1 VVAVHTGPSLP
12 SLLLHATTS
21 DPAKITES
29 PQTTD
34 RREFIDA
41 LSSAGAAPLKSRKR
55 MTRAIDATT
64 PALVR
69 PVRAMT
75 SGMPLLP
82 GQNLGRYVIDGVIGH
97 GGMGSVYRAHD
108 TRLQRRVALK
118 VLTADGAEREGRST
132 GGAARILREARIAAK
147 LEHPNVVAIYDVDEV
162 TEGEHAGVAYLAM
175 ELIEGR
181 SLRACAQDASIPF
194 ETRLRWLIE
203 VARGLAAAHDR
214 GLVHRDVKPENV
226 VVRADGVAKVLD
238 FGIAKQLAVA
248 SQGAHALSPHAES
261 VTQDGGLAI
270 VMPVGLRAEEL
281 HSSTTGEGRVIGTPY
296 YMSPEQMKGQRVDA
310 RTDQFSWGVLAYE
323 LLCGTPPWGMRTD
336 PIHVLAAIL
345 ATDPTD
351 PHTVNPDVP
360 EWLAAILMRTLA
372 KSADARFASMH
383 EVIARLEM
391 RASGAQSE
399 ALAPSATAATALVP
413 PRASTRRLRVPVL
426 VAAVTLVVAFG
437 VARWS
442 SRDRSPSS
450 IAPTPAAIPSGG
462 CTSNAECASR
472 AGASAICVSASCVA
486 LDSIDCHVKADPI
499 ALASNATL
507 WVGSL
512 YPLTGSSAEM
522 GALAERAT
530 DLARQDFSQAAS
542 GLGAGGDAVRPIGV
556 VSCDDAVDAT
566 RAAKHLVEELHVPAI
581 VGFRYGDELIDLTS
595 SLLGPHH
602 VLAMATLTPSPLIT
616 EIPHAPGEAPLVWRA
631 TASLSEDA
639 LAMAAFVET
648 VIEPQLRA
656 EGAKRT
662 RVALVRLKSPALL
675 AFSERLFDA
684 LRFNG
689 RSTLDNANDY
699 QEVIVDPGADAQPA
713 FDAALA
719 RLRDFAPNVVLYSG
733 GEVVPG
739 VLEPFERTLPTASA
753 RPRYVTPF
761 ALDDVLLTMVGTNAD
776 LRRRVFGLTLPS
788 TTATNGRFTLHYNGV
803 YGTNLSRA
811 DAPSTPY
818 DGFYLVAYASLAM
831 GALPLTGTNLAA
843 SMHRLVPPGAPVE
856 VGPSGIFQAFT
867 RLRAGESI
875 DLVGAGGPL
884 DFNLQTGE
892 NAADLSI
899 LCPDLDKLGNAIGS
913 LESGLVYSAKDG
925 ALHGKMRC
933 P

>member
-1 VVAVHTGPSLP
+1 
-12 SLLLHATTS
+12 
-21 DPAKITES
+21 
-29 PQTTD
+29 
-34 RREFIDA
+34 
-41 LSSAGAAPLKSRKR
+41 
-55 MTRAIDATT
+55 
-64 PALVR
+64 
-69 PVRAMT
+69 MT

-108 TRLQRRVALK
+108 TRLQRLVALK
-118 VLTADGAEREGRST
+118 VLSAEGADREGRST

-147 LEHPNVVAIYDVDEV
+147 LEHPNVVAIYDVDEI

-181 SLRACAQDASIPF
+181 SLRACARDSSIPH
-194 ETRLRWLIE
+194 ETRLRWMIE

-238 FGIAKQLAVA
+238 FGIAKQLTVP
-248 SQGAHALSPHAES
+248 SQSAHAMSPHADS
-261 VTQDGGLAI
+261 VTQGGALAI
-270 VMPVGLRAEEL
+270 VMPLGLPAEEM
-281 HSSTTGEGRVIGTPY
+281 HSSTTTGEGRVIGTPY
-296 YMSPEQMKGQRVDA
+296 YMSPEQMKGHRVDA

-323 LLCGTPPWGMRTD
+323 LLCGEPPWGMPAD

-345 ATDPTD
+345 GSDPTD
-351 PHTVNPDVP
+351 PHSVNPEVP
-360 EWLAAILMRTLA
+360 TWLAAILMRTLA
-372 KSADARFASMH
+372 KSAGARFASMH
-383 EVIARLEM
+383 EVIAMLEM
-391 RASGAQSE
+391 RASGVQTQV
-399 ALAPSATAATALVP
+399 LAPATAASATAASATEAA
-413 PRASTRRLRVPVL
+413 PRASARRLPIGL
-426 VAAVTLVVAFG
+426 QIAAVALVVGLG
-437 VARWS
+437 VTRWVS
-442 SRDRSPSS
+442 NDRSPAST
-450 IAPTPAAIPSGG
+450 APAAAAVASGG
-462 CTSNAECASR
+462 CTSNAQCASPSGR
-472 AGASAICVSASCVA
+472 PAICVSAACVA
-486 LDSIDCHVKADPI
+486 LDSPDCHVKAD
-499 ALASNATL
+499 ATAFASDATL

-512 YPLTGSSAEM
+512 YPLTGGNAEM

-542 GLGAGGDAVRPIGV
+542 GLGAGGDAVRPIGL
-556 VSCDDAVDAT
+556 VSCDDAVDAK
-566 RAAKHLVEELHVPAI
+566 RAARHLVEDVHVPAI
-581 VGFRYGDELIDLTS
+581 VGFRSGDELIDLTS

-602 VLAMATLTPSPLIT
+602 VLAVATLTPSPLIT

-639 LAMAAFVET
+639 LAMAALVET
-648 VIEPQLRA
+648 VLEPQLRV

-662 RVALVRLKSPALL
+662 RVALVRLKTPGLL
-675 AFSERLFDA
+675 AFSEHLFDA
-684 LRFNG
+684 LHFNG
-689 RSTLDNANDY
+689 RSALDNGNDY

-733 GEVVPG
+733 GELVSP
-739 VLEPFERTLPTASA
+739 VLEPLDRAALPGAA
-753 RPRYVTPF
+753 RARYVSPAPF
-761 ALDDVLLTMVGTNAD
+761 DDDLLAIVGANAD
-776 LRRRVFGLTLPS
+776 LRHRVFGLTLPS

-803 YGTNLSRA
+803 YGSNVSRA
-811 DAPSTPY
+811 EAPSTPY

-831 GALPLTGTNLAA
+831 GTSPLTGTNLAA
-843 SMHRLVPPGAPVE
+843 SMHRLVPPGVPVE

-875 DLVGAGGPL
+875 DLFGAGGPL

-899 LCPDLDKLGNAIGS
+899 LCPDLDKHGTATGS

-925 ALHGKMRC
+925 ALHGKMHC